1 MHLLPFKYCFQT
13 SNSSIGSIVINSAQA
28 IRDINHLPCLSHR
41 RHYSPHIPANRDD
54 RHKDCSFS
62 FALAKLL
69 KIMAANNICSS
80 VLFLI
85 LNINHIL
92 TFTLLP
98 KQPSQNQMGC
108 FLFIVY
114 RHTIKFQTT
123 LNPSGG
129 RLKIHLVTKVIW
141 MAGTA

>member
-1 MHLLPFKYCFQT
+1 M
-13 SNSSIGSIVINSAQA
+13 
-28 IRDINHLPCLSHR
+28 
-41 RHYSPHIPANRDD
+41 
-54 RHKDCSFS
+54 
-62 FALAKLL
+62 
-69 KIMAANNICSS
+69 MAANNICFIG
-80 VLFLI
+80 LFLI
-85 LNINHIL
+85 FEHQSYSY
-92 TFTLLP
+92 FTLLP